1 MAKNRATI
9 YSNGIADFQRVFK
22 VTKTKPTQIAL
33 PVRQQ
38 HLGDVLA
45 SLTVSGDVK
54 IDSPPSFQPAN
65 SDDSNIRVD
74 TSNAIISLAK
84 QLSGSNVEIIPY
96 ESKKKLKGRLIG
108 LHSQDTATEGQPVSD
123 DFLVIQTQTGIKK
136 IAIDEID
143 SLQFS
148 DPGIQAEIDKAL
160 ARSLQQIKP
169 NSTFVELA
177 VSAKSKSADAVVQY
191 TIPAAAWKIS
201 YRMILD
207 GEEPI
212 GFHGHAIVDNN
223 TDEDWKDFWIAVVM
237 GQPITFTTD
246 LAQSKIPNRSHV
258 NIVQEAALGAVLVEE
273 AMEEVERFAV
283 DAMTRGGGPGGGERM
298 SSAKRKA
305 SVYIADSDM
314 MQQAAASKKSP
325 PAPAAADPTA
335 VTETGDFCIF
345 ECTVPVSIDAH
356 RSAVIPV
363 FQTELGESSAVLHY
377 RETNHPER
385 PYQSIRFKN
394 TTEHSLGRG
403 VCTVYDQTT
412 YAGTCVVPATKP
424 GADALLPHALE
435 TSVKVRRTDNPIKNR
450 CIGIRLS
457 DGVGYESHHQTSETE
472 YLINSTRKDARTFI
486 LDHDWRLPDAEVTVE
501 LTREGSKPVSPELT
515 KLKHASR
522 LDFEL
527 EASEKVLIKVTEKRV
542 SKSRVKL
549 IGKKPEDE
557 LFRLD
562 WLINN
567 VVESDSSISNDP
579 GVARCIE
586 IQRSIDQRSEQIS
599 AAINEIEKFS
609 NRQERLRKNI
619 KSSGADEQSK
629 RWKAD
634 LARAEDAIVKVEEEE
649 LPGLRE
655 AQRELKV
662 ELFEAVK
669 ELALEWKQ

>member
-1 MAKNRATI
+1 
-9 YSNGIADFQRVFK
+9 
-22 VTKTKPTQIAL
+22 
-33 PVRQQ
+33 
-38 HLGDVLA
+38 
-45 SLTVSGDVK
+45 
-54 IDSPPSFQPAN
+54 
-65 SDDSNIRVD
+65 
-74 TSNAIISLAK
+74 
-84 QLSGSNVEIIPY
+84 
-96 ESKKKLKGRLIG
+96 
-108 LHSQDTATEGQPVSD
+108 
-123 DFLVIQTQTGIKK
+123 
-136 IAIDEID
+136 
-143 SLQFS
+143 
-148 DPGIQAEIDKAL
+148 
-160 ARSLQQIKP
+160 
-169 NSTFVELA
+169 
-177 VSAKSKSADAVVQY
+177 
-191 TIPAAAWKIS
+191 
-201 YRMILD
+201 
-207 GEEPI
+207 
-212 GFHGHAIVDNN
+212 
-223 TDEDWKDFWIAVVM
+223 
-237 GQPITFTTD
+237 
-246 LAQSKIPNRSHV
+246 
-258 NIVQEAALGAVLVEE
+258 
-273 AMEEVERFAV
+273 
-283 DAMTRGGGPGGGERM
+283 M

-305 SVYIADSDM
+305 SVYLADSDM

-325 PAPAAADPTA
+325 SAPAAADPTA

-486 LDHDWRLPDAEVTVE
+486 LDHDWRLPDAEVTAE
-501 LTREGSKPVSPELT
+501 LTHEGSKPVSPELT
-515 KLKHASR
+515 KLKNASR